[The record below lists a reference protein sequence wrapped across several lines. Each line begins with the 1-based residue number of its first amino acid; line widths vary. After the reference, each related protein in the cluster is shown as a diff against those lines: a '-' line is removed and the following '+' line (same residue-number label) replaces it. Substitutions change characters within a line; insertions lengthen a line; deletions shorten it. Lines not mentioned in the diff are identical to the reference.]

1 MARLTARRRAK
12 QTVKQNKLTME
23 KLKDQVARLLDG
35 LRLTYDY
42 DDETKTFML
51 DVGMD
56 NATVSVVV
64 AFDEA
69 DRRLYNFS
77 YLSFALPKKR
87 RMAVLRKIN
96 EIHLRSSSPAHLLL
110 DEDGRLCAQAVID
123 VPECGVDGEVFHEF
137 VASTCVLLDKN
148 FHGIMEAAFGQGGI
162 DYFVDGLED
171 ADGVGS

>member
-1 MARLTARRRAK
+1 
-12 QTVKQNKLTME
+12 ME
-23 KLKDQVARLLDG
+23 KLKDQVAKLLDG
-35 LRLTYDY
+35 LRLTYEY

-96 EIHLRSSSPAHLLL
+96 EIHLRSSSPAYLFL
-110 DEDGRLCAQAVID
+110 DENGRLCAQDVID
-123 VPECGVDGEVFHEF
+123 VPESGVDGEVFHEF

>member
-1 MARLTARRRAK
+1 M
-12 QTVKQNKLTME
+12 
-23 KLKDQVARLLDG
+23 
-35 LRLTYDY
+35 YY

-96 EIHLRSSSPAHLLL
+96 EIHLRSSSPAYLFL
-110 DEDGRLCAQAVID
+110 DENGRLCAQDVID